1 MINVLL
7 TGCDG
12 QLGSEI
18 KGLSSSFEEFN
29 FFFTNK
35 SKLDITDINAVKNF
49 VLLNE
54 IKIIINC
61 AAYTMVE
68 KAQFESELA
77 KMVNHYA
84 VANLAEVSKKN
95 NIKLVHISTDYVFDG
110 TKTKPYTEICQ
121 TNPLSIYGQT
131 KLDGELSIIKINP
144 SNSLII
150 RTSWLYSNFGNNF
163 VKKIIALSKINND
176 IRVVNDQFGS
186 PTYAYDLAK
195 TILTILPK
203 INNKFVEIYH
213 YSNSGFCSWFDF
225 AKEILALKKIKTSI
239 IPVKYSDFQYSV
251 NRPVF
256 SALENNKIKSSFDI
270 KIPFWKD
277 SLRNLLKNRNLN

>member
-18 KGLSSSFEEFN
+18 KGLSTSFEEFN

-35 SKLDITDINAVKNF
+35 SKLDITDLNAVKNF
-49 VLLNE
+49 VLLNK

-68 KAQFESELA
+68 NAQFESQLA
-77 KMVNHYA
+77 EMVNHYA

-110 TKTKPYTEICQ
+110 NTNKPYTEICQ

-163 VKKIIALSKINND
+163 VKKIISLSKTKNEIK
-176 IRVVNDQFGS
+176 VVNDQFGS

-213 YSNSGFCSWFDF
+213 YSNNGFCSWFDF
-225 AKEILALKKIKTSI
+225 AKEISILKKIKISI
-239 IPVKYSDFQYSV
+239 IPVKYSDFHYSV

-270 KIPFWKD
+270 QIPFWKD
-277 SLRNLLKNRNLN
+277 SLRILLKNRNLN